1 MVIVI
6 ICNIA
11 LSEKE
16 KNNSV
21 AGRANAGDLMG
32 VSVTTSP
39 GRLEGWRGVRM
50 AEPLAW

>member
-16 KNNSV
+16 KKKNNNSV
-21 AGRANAGDLMG
+21 AGRVSARDLIK
-32 VSVTTSP
+32 VWPPSKVT
-39 GRLEGWRGVRM
+39 
-50 AEPLAW
+50 